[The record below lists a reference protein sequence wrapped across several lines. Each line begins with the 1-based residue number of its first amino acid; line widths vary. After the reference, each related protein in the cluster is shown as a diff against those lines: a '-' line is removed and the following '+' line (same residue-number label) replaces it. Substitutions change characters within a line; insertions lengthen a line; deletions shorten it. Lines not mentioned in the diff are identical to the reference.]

1 MSQRINQR
9 INWKCFDFNV
19 NLNVYILLSWL
30 KTNLELVKWE
40 INSNYTTKNYSDNI
54 DSQEQGFLNFPLMTP
69 LHLRNFYLTI
79 DEQVY
84 KISIYLLVTNYK
96 KNILKQ
102 LFDIHTALSFIKN

>member
-40 INSNYTTKNYSDNI
+40 INSNYTTKKLFRYRQSRTRLPKLSTHDPFTP
-54 DSQEQGFLNFPLMTP
+54 EKFLPDYWWTG
-69 LHLRNFYLTI
+69 I
-79 DEQVY
+79 
-84 KISIYLLVTNYK
+84 
-96 KNILKQ
+96 
-102 LFDIHTALSFIKN
+102 